1 MSHLADQ
8 KKKSEKGSRLLNKG
22 GFTKLIG
29 SIREEFATENYSNN
43 SRVTVLQALL
53 RLKLADENILNDTVR
68 LIKMDK
74 MSNVNQLTNVLYVLA
89 KFKWHSGDY
98 IDVAIERFAKEP
110 KLEPRIACRNLWNL
124 FALGHKSEAGL
135 KLFADVIQ
143 NSDPSKLNVLDL
155 ANSLRA
161 FAHF

>member
-53 RLKLADENILNDTVR
+53 RLKLADESILNDTVR

-89 KFKWHSGDY
+89 KFKWH
-98 IDVAIERFAKEP
+98 
-110 KLEPRIACRNLWNL
+110 
-124 FALGHKSEAGL
+124 
-135 KLFADVIQ
+135 
-143 NSDPSKLNVLDL
+143 
-155 ANSLRA
+155 
-161 FAHF
+161 